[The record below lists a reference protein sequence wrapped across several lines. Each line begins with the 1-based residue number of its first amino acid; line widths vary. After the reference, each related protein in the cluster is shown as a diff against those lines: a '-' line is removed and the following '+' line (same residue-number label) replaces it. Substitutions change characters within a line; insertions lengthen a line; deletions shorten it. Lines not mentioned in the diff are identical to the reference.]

1 MRVPLRHLA
10 HVRSGDKG
18 DTVNVLVAAYTD
30 DFYPVLVEQVT
41 ADRFRQHYAGRV
53 KGPVTRFEVPA
64 VCMLNFVA
72 EGALGGGVSRSL
84 NLDNYGK
91 ALSSALL
98 SFEVDV
104 PDGLATQLVGPLR

>member
-1 MRVPLRHLA
+1 VRVPLRHVA

-30 DFYPVLVEQVT
+30 ELYPLLVDQLT
-41 ADRFRQHYAGRV
+41 AARFAGHYAGRV

-64 VCMLNFVA
+64 VSMLNFVA
-72 EGALGGGVSRSL
+72 GGALGGGVSRSL

-104 PDGLATQLVGPLR
+104 PDSLVAQLIGLPG

>member
-1 MRVPLRHLA
+1 VRVPLRHIA

-30 DFYPVLVEQVT
+30 DLYPLLVDQLTGE
-41 ADRFRQHYAGRV
+41 RFARHYAGRV

-64 VCMLNFVA
+64 VCMLIFVA
-72 EGALGGGVSRSL
+72 AGALGGGVSRSL

-91 ALSSALL
+91 ALSAALL

-104 PDGLATQLVGPLR
+104 PDHMAEQLVGPLP

>member
-1 MRVPLRHLA
+1 VRVPLRHVA

-18 DTVNVLVAAYTD
+18 DTVNVLVAAYSD
-30 DFYPVLVEQVT
+30 DLYPILVEQLS
-41 ADRFRQHYAGRV
+41 AEQFLRHYAGRV

-64 VCMLNFVA
+64 VSMLNFVA
-72 EGALGGGVSRSL
+72 AGALGGGVSRSL

-104 PDGLATQLVGPLR
+104 PDQLEPQLVGPLQ

>member
-1 MRVPLRHLA
+1 MRVPLRHVG

-30 DFYPVLVEQVT
+30 DLYPVLVDQLT
-41 ADRFRQHYAGRV
+41 AERFQQHYAGRV

-98 SFEVDV
+98 SFEIDV
-104 PDGLATQLVGPLR
+104 PDELAPQLVGSLR

>member
-1 MRVPLRHLA
+1 MRVRLRHLA

-18 DTVNVLVAAYTD
+18 DTVNVLVAAYAD
-30 DFYPVLVEQVT
+30 DLYPILVDQVT
-41 ADRFRQHYAGRV
+41 AARFHEHYAGRV

-72 EGALGGGVSRSL
+72 AGALGGGVSRSL

-98 SFEVDV
+98 SLELDV
-104 PDGLATQLVGPLR
+104 PDDLVSQLVGPLP